1 MAENEH
7 DPESDSEES
16 PRRQLSRR
24 AFLASGAALG
34 GVVVW
39 GAAGAP
45 TASGAGAPSIGGAPP
60 PILDTA
66 PPYPPIITAT
76 GGQPVLTGP
85 TGPPPAVSTQ
95 VPGPGPSPT
104 AAGPGPGGGRL
115 NTGGN
120 DISFFKFRFRNGP
133 F

>member
-7 DPESDSEES
+7 DPESDSEET
-16 PRRQLSRR
+16 PRRRISRR

-45 TASGAGAPSIGGAPP
+45 TASGAGAPTIGGMPP
-60 PILDTA
+60 PIFDTA
-66 PPYPPIITAT
+66 PPYPPIVTAT
-76 GGQPVLTGP
+76 GGPPQGPTGP
-85 TGPPPAVSTQ
+85 TGPAVTV
-95 VPGPGPSPT
+95 VPGQGPLPT
-104 AAGPGPGGGRL
+104 AAGPGPGGSRV

-120 DISFFKFRFRNGP
+120 DISFFQFRFQNGP

>member
-7 DPESDSEES
+7 DPESDSEET
-16 PRRQLSRR
+16 PRRQISRR

-45 TASGAGAPSIGGAPP
+45 SASGAGAPPIMGGPP

-66 PPYPPIITAT
+66 PPYPPIIGAT
-76 GGQPVLTGP
+76 GGPPATGPGP
-85 TGPPPAVSTQ
+85 TGGQATTQ
-95 VPGPGPSPT
+95 TGVPGPSPT
-104 AAGPGPGGGRL
+104 AGPGPGGSRL
-115 NTGGN
+115 NTGSSN
-120 DISFFKFRFRNGP
+120 DISFFKFRFNNGP